1 MKVLRI
7 TGKREEGSGMRHTLI
22 EVCALEPRA
31 KQRKVKQSAQMPGMR
46 NTSGGEGPEVSSEI

>member
-1 MKVLRI
+1 
-7 TGKREEGSGMRHTLI
+7 MRHTLI

-31 KQRKVKQSAQMPGMR
+31 KQRKVKQSAQTPGVR